1 MPERWNCGMPYSGRG
16 GQWTEM
22 PMDQF
27 IRHVAW
33 VVPPPP
39 PNYNAS
45 EALTG
50 QQLALLL
57 RNSDPLLAL

>member
-1 MPERWNCGMPYSGRG
+1 
-16 GQWTEM
+16 M